1 MKGVEEMDPGKCARS
16 ACRRS
21 LIDFDGGAYEDLIG
35 SGIPFVGALHTSTMR
50 QSFEASWQ

>member
-1 MKGVEEMDPGKCARS
+1 MDPGKCARS

-35 SGIPFVGALHTSTMR
+35 SGIPFVGALHTYN
-50 QSFEASWQ
+50 EAELRG

>member
-1 MKGVEEMDPGKCARS
+1 MDPGKCARS

-35 SGIPFVGALHTSTMR
+35 SGIPFVGALHTYN
-50 QSFEASWQ
+50 EAGLRGWQ